1 MYSDLYIGPLVGSTS
16 TNQVTVRIKGKMDV
30 NLEDLVLI
38 VSRNNYKYLG
48 VVIKIFEDN
57 PLLSSRLPDIPRDIG
72 SVYAMSYMNAVVS
85 LLGIIR
91 EKVFEPMIPI
101 PPSTGSPVY
110 RVNKKLL
117 ENLNIIN
124 SPIYIGFH
132 KFSGW
137 SVPLNPDAVN
147 YHIAIVGRT
156 GCGKSHAVRILI
168 DELVRIG
175 RKVIV
180 FDHSGRDYVPFFR
193 DKYMVI
199 SDREIIPNIS
209 SIASIITSALGV
221 YQDSYSRDYI
231 EIATYLYS
239 ISGGDIGE
247 AEKLLKSISSLSFKS
262 FKKNIIEKTIPFQEI
277 IEELEKVASKINL
290 NKIIWDN
297 HRFYQI
303 LASTINIMG
312 GRGTTMIKM
321 VLKLIKSAFIEG
333 RLNLNRFSNRK
344 YTAEKIAEILLN
356 EDTKCIVLDVSNE
369 TIEVRRGIV
378 SDILDRLWFEI
389 EEKLRE
395 INVAVVIDEAQNYAS
410 DTSFP
415 SKYLIARTARE
426 GRKWRFGLI
435 LASQRWISD
444 LDTEVRSNIGSII
457 MGPLQT
463 MNDLKEI
470 SGIINIYDI
479 NPNIMGRGDFYIAGL
494 LNPFNRPILI
504 HTFPGK

>member
-72 SVYAMSYMNAVVS
+72 SVYAMSYINAVVS

-91 EKVFEPMIPI
+91 EKMFEPMIPV

-110 RVNKKLL
+110 KVDKNLLGKLS
-117 ENLNIIN
+117 IISN
-124 SPIYIGFH
+124 PIYIGFH

-137 SVPLNPDAVN
+137 NVPLNPDAVN

-156 GCGKSHAVRILI
+156 GCGKSHAVRILV

-175 RKVIV
+175 RKIIV
-180 FDHSGRDYVPFFR
+180 FDHSGRDYVPFFK
-193 DKYMVI
+193 DKYIVI
-199 SDREIIPNIS
+199 SDREIVPNIS
-209 SIASIITSALGV
+209 SIASIITGSLGV

-247 AEKLLKSISSLSFKS
+247 AEKIL
-262 FKKNIIEKTIPFQEI
+262 KTISATSLKTSRKTLEEAISLQEVMS
-277 IEELEKVASKINL
+277 ELESIASNIDL
-290 NKIIWDN
+290 NKIVWDN
-297 HRFYQI
+297 HRYYQV

-321 VLKLIKSAFIEG
+321 ILKLIKSAFIEG

-344 YTAEKIAEILLN
+344 YTAKKIAEMLLN

-389 EEKLRE
+389 EEKLKE